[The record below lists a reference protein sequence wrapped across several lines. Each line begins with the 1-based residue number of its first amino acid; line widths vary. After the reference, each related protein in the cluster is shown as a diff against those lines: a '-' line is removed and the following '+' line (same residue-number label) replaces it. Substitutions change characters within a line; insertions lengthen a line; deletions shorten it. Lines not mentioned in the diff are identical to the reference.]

1 MGRRLVSTKD
11 MSREDWLE
19 LRKHSIGGSDAGA
32 IMGMNDW
39 RSPLEVYA
47 DKLGLIPEKE
57 TNESMRLGND
67 LEDYVARR
75 FVEATGKKVR
85 KANFMYMHDKYDFIT
100 ANVDREVVGEN
111 AGLECKTMSQLSK
124 YDVEN
129 GEIPAQYYCQCQHY
143 MEVMGYDHMYIGF
156 LVYSK
161 GFFWHKVDRNQ
172 DFIDQMIA
180 LELEF
185 WHEFVEKQVPPDPDG
200 SESSMDTLMAMYP
213 KDNGTEV
220 WLDNDHEVMRYQELT
235 RTIKR
240 LKNQK
245 DEMKAAICSELGN
258 SSTGSSDRFI
268 VTWKTQCKTGVDNKL
283 LQAKYPDIYD
293 ECKTVTESRVMR
305 VKERKEK

>member
-67 LEDYVARR
+67 LEEYVAQR
-75 FVEATGKKVR
+75 FMEATGKKVR
-85 KANFMYMHDKYDFIT
+85 RANFMYMHDKYDFIT
-100 ANVDREVVGEN
+100 TNVDREVVGEN
-111 AGLECKTMSQLSK
+111 AGLECKTMSPFSK

-143 MEVMGYDHMYIGF
+143 MEVMGYDHMYIAF
-156 LVYSK
+156 LVYGK
-161 GFFWHKVDRNQ
+161 GFYWHKVDRNQ